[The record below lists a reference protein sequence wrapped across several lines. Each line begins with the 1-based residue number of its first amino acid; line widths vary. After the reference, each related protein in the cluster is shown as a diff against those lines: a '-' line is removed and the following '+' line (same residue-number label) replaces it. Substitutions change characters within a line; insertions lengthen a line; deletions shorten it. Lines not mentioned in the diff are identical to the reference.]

1 MDRWPDNLFVSTL
14 VTDDFLI
21 CQQCRHSD
29 ASNRPLFSAIFKML
43 GHLDSDLL
51 SWTEKDKAAH
61 PQAAS
66 LGAPLE
72 AGDELYTDLQDYY
85 LDEASKRQ

>member
-1 MDRWPDNLFVSTL
+1 MINSFLNLGMMIIILLSL
-14 VTDDFLI
+14 AYLI
-21 CQQCRHSD
+21 CRHSD

-61 PQAAS
+61 PRVTS
-66 LGAPLE
+66 LGASLE